1 MKESLIYRTDAW
13 LLCTVLFLVMI
24 GMVWFG
30 TILRKRRGKETSPS
44 AIEGSLFGLLGL
56 LLAFTFSMSA
66 SRYDAR
72 KAIIVDEANDI
83 GTALLRSDLYSDS
96 LRNAFRNDFNNYI
109 KARIDYYEAG
119 RDTGLISKAKQRTND
134 FAALLWSK
142 AATASK
148 DPKNLAA
155 TNQMIPALN
164 AMIDATTLREAA
176 GKGRV
181 PDSIVLLLFILSL
194 SCSFFAGYVIPTN
207 EKMEKITILGFIL
220 LTVVVIY
227 VILDLDRPRRGIIN
241 MDEQQQYFKA
251 LLSDDKK

>member
-1 MKESLIYRTDAW
+1 MKESIIYRTDAW
-13 LLCTVLFLVMI
+13 LLCAVLFIVMI
-24 GMVWFG
+24 CMVWVGSVF
-30 TILRKRRGKETSPS
+30 RKRRGKETSPS
-44 AIEGSLFGLLGL
+44 AIEGSLLGLLGL

-72 KAIIVDEANDI
+72 KAIIIDEANDI
-83 GTALLRSDLYSDS
+83 GTAILRSDLYSDS
-96 LRNAFRNDFNNYI
+96 LRKEFRKNFTDYV
-109 KARIDYYEAG
+109 KARIDYYDAG
-119 RDTGLISKAKQRTND
+119 RDSQLISQAKQRTND
-134 FAALLWSK
+134 FSILLWSR

-164 AMIDATTLREAA
+164 DMIDATTLREAA

-181 PDSIVLLLFILSL
+181 PDSIVLLLFVLSIA
-194 SCSFFAGYVIPTN
+194 CSFFAGYTIPSN
-207 EKMEKITILGFIL
+207 EKLEKITILGFIL
-220 LTVVVIY
+220 LTVIVIY

-251 LLSDDKK
+251 LLIDLEK